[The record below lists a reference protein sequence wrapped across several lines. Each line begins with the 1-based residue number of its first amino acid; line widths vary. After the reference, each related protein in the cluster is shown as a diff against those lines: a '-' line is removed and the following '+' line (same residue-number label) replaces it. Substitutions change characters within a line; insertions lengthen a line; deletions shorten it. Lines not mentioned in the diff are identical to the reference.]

1 MNAAAV
7 PVTALDDV
15 NVVRTAGSPP
25 NDVAVLDAR
34 SNTQRFYHPEL
45 DVLRFFAFFLVF
57 IHHHF
62 PGVST
67 QYNPRVGKLVA
78 ILVSSVA
85 SAGAFGVDIFF
96 ALSSYLITELLLRE
110 KRQFGRLNIGAFYSR
125 RILRIWPLYF
135 FAIGLGLIPLFNP
148 DHSFTW
154 RYVGAFLLLAGN
166 WSIVAWS
173 WPTHTI
179 IYPLWTVSIEEQF
192 YLLWPPIVRKF
203 SANGLAC
210 TAVVMLAL
218 ASAMRAV
225 MIAIHA
231 GRFSVWCNT
240 LCRLDPIALGILVA
254 VGLRGRIPNFSIGTR
269 LAMLLGGTLPVVL
282 IANFWNLWVPK
293 SLEWLPNLLGFP
305 VVAVCCTLIL
315 LAAIGI
321 SIKPSTPLVY
331 LGRISYGLY
340 VYHVLGGFITG
351 HFLFRAGVTHFRW
364 LLLERSLALAVT
376 VLLASVS
383 YALLEKPFLNLKKR
397 FELVGSRPV

>member
-1 MNAAAV
+1 
-7 PVTALDDV
+7 
-15 NVVRTAGSPP
+15 
-25 NDVAVLDAR
+25 
-34 SNTQRFYHPEL
+34 L
-45 DVLRFFAFFLVF
+45 DVLRFFAFLGVFLF
-57 IHHHF
+57 HAFSSAPAARGGPSWIAF
-62 PGVST
+62 ANRLNYAGV
-67 QYNPRVGKLVA
+67 
-78 ILVSSVA
+78 
-85 SAGAFGVDIFF
+85 FGVDLFF
-96 ALSSYLITELLLRE
+96 VLSAYLITELLLRE

-179 IYPLWTVSIEEQF
+179 VYPLWTVSIEEQF

-321 SIKPSTPLVY
+321 SIKPPTPLVY